1 LYRFSSSS
9 SSPDGSVGSEPL
21 PPLHNVYLVLGKI
34 YYQQKDYQLAISYF
48 ETYYKELKGLEK
60 LIGELETKIR
70 ENEQRIQEERKK
82 KMQESFVMRNDENH
96 KNNAEFLVTKEEKD
110 NLMIN
115 QELLHHFTNMK
126 KMLFDLSLRL
136 SLFLNTSHTMFQ
148 QYSQALTYQDHSIA
162 LKDLMIVEPEK
173 YAFNKDLN
181 RYFAERALHHQQWR
195 EAIYLFL

>member
-1 LYRFSSSS
+1 
-9 SSPDGSVGSEPL
+9 
-21 PPLHNVYLVLGKI
+21 
-34 YYQQKDYQLAISYF
+34 
-48 ETYYKELKGLEK
+48 
-60 LIGELETKIR
+60 LIGELETKIG

-82 KMQESFVMRNDENH
+82 KQVSFVMRNDENH

-126 KMLFDLSLRL
+126 KMLLDLSLRL
-136 SLFLNTSHTMFQ
+136 SHTMLQ

-162 LKDLMIVEPEK
+162 LKDLMIDEPEK

-181 RYFAERALHHQQWR
+181 RYFAERALHHKQ
-195 EAIYLFL
+195 